1 MWKSRFLKWII
12 SERIVDKGDIEN
24 EVFLKIFI
32 KSFKIYYIF

>member
-1 MWKSRFLKWII
+1 MDNC
-12 SERIVDKGDIEN
+12 ERIVDKGDIEN